1 MNRSRITHV
10 LLLTTLWLATV
21 DVDAQPPAEQ
31 PKATSAPA
39 ASTAGSKQPAPEE
52 KRENSDVGKRVRE
65 TERFDPS
72 EKITED
78 LSVSFPSD
86 I

>member
-1 MNRSRITHV
+1 MTRN
-10 LLLTTLWLATV
+10 LLAAILLGAAGAI
-21 DVDAQPPAEQ
+21 AQPSPTPA
-31 PKATSAPA
+31 TAPA
-39 ASTAGSKQPAPEE
+39 PTSSEPRTESGEENGETQTAPSPGK
-52 KRENSDVGKRVRE
+52 EN
-65 TERFDPS
+65 ERFDPS